1 MLEKYENC
9 RITAAIVLDTTSKDM
24 DEIERLLNER
34 TGTNLIFVK
43 RAPRWVKLKVKQD
56 FSSREGIEEN
66 ELQETRTNGK
76 DSART

>member
-1 MLEKYENC
+1 MLEKIENG
-9 RITAAIVLDTTSKDM
+9 RITAALILDTTSKDM
-24 DEIERLLNER
+24 NEIEKFVNER

-56 FSSREGIEEN
+56 FSSREGLEEN

-76 DSART
+76 GFA